1 MAEFGLWMLESSL
14 LVLMILGIR
23 KAFTGKIS
31 YAAVYA
37 LWLVAALRFLVPVNI
52 IPTPFGVG
60 TMVSDAV
67 SSWKASEA
75 EKTKV
80 SVEKAEDTGK
90 ALRGNGK
97 SVAVKPAVKN
107 NHTGKGEVLITGN
120 SKNTEPVKILYSG
133 KHTKSS
139 WGAKL
144 KGLPWKRISIAGWI
158 SIAGIVFLFFVW
170 SNISLMN
177 RLKRNRRHLG
187 QRGNVAVYAT
197 GVLQTPCL
205 YGVLRPVIYLP
216 ENLLDRAQEEIEQM
230 VMHEYVHYLHRDYIW
245 AMIRILLL
253 CVYWFDPFVW
263 IAVSCSKKDAELF
276 CDETVIRIL
285 GEDKRLGYGALLIQI
300 AGEHHWGD
308 FRYSMM
314 PMSRK
319 GREMK
324 RRILAISQP
333 KSYSRWIVVPVVAIV
348 GASVLLTCSTG
359 IGMAMS
365 RDSIGGMKSA
375 SQPAISGE
383 MAGFRTDQLLMERI
397 SGISGINM
405 TSNPLLMT
413 SGGEFQVQIS
423 VEGAGKNGVSQ
434 KVSDE
439 DAVVC
444 RKLFEKYVTIF
455 TESINS
461 GKTGRLKQVLKEGT
475 KVYEQQKALA
485 GNYHKRG
492 IREKVKSCDVD
503 LVKVLNE
510 YEIQINSREQIKVTY
525 GDKTT
530 KLVKQSYCYT
540 CEKKNGSWIITAMDD
555 NISLAK

>member
-60 TMVSDAV
+60 SMVSDAV

-75 EKTKV
+75 EKTKA
-80 SVEKAEDTGK
+80 SVEKAEDNGK
-90 ALRGNGK
+90 ALIGNGQ
-97 SVAVKPAVKN
+97 SVAVKPAVKK
-107 NHTGKGEVLITGN
+107 NHTGKRAVSITGN
-120 SKNTEPVKILYSG
+120 SKSTEPVKILYTG

-139 WGAKL
+139 WSAKL
-144 KGLPWKRISIAGWI
+144 KGLPWGRICIAGWI
-158 SIAGIVFLFFVW
+158 SISGIVLLFFVW
-170 SNISLMN
+170 SNVSLMH
-177 RLKRNRRHLG
+177 RLKEDRRHLG
-187 QRGNVAVYAT
+187 QKGNVAVYAT
-197 GVLQTPCL
+197 ELLQTPCL
-205 YGVLRPVIYLP
+205 YGVFRPVIYLP
-216 ENLLDRAQEEIEQM
+216 ESLLDREQEEIGQM

-245 AMIRILLL
+245 AMLRILLL
-253 CVYWFDPFVW
+253 SVYWFDPFVW

-276 CDETVIRIL
+276 CDETVIRLL
-285 GEDKRLGYGALLIQI
+285 GEEKRLGYGALLIQI

-319 GREMK
+319 GREMR

-333 KSYSRWIVVPVVAIV
+333 KTYSKWVAVPVVAVV
-348 GASVLLTCSTG
+348 GISVLLTCSTG

-365 RDSIGGMKSA
+365 KDFKGGTDSTT
-375 SQPAISGE
+375 QPAISNGTE
-383 MAGFRTDQLLMERI
+383 GFRTDQILMERL
-397 SGISGINM
+397 SGISGMDM
-405 TSNPLLMT
+405 TQNPLLMT
-413 SGGEFQVQIS
+413 SDGEFQVQVS
-423 VEGAGKNGVSQ
+423 VEGMGMNGVSQ

-439 DAVVC
+439 DAAAC
-444 RKLFEKYVTIF
+444 QKLFEKYVATF
-455 TESINS
+455 TEAINS

-475 KVYEQQKALA
+475 DVYVQQKVLA

-492 IREKVKSCDVD
+492 IREKAKKCDVD
-503 LVKVLNE
+503 LIRILSKC
-510 YEIQINSREQIKVTY
+510 EIQINSREQIKVIY

-540 CEKKNGSWIITAMDD
+540 CEKKNGRWIITAM
-555 NISLAK
+555 NEVNE